1 MEMRR
6 RSIVIFVILLIGTS
20 VGFVAIQNSE
30 RFFEVRRSIDLFGAV
45 YKDVIDDYVDP
56 VQPQLLMR
64 KGIDAMLASLDPYTI
79 YMDKQNSGEIDLL
92 TSGKYGGIGVSIG
105 MASGKVIITG
115 VIDGY
120 SAQRQGLRIGDQIL
134 KIDTTDVNTLK
145 LDEVSNMVR
154 GKPGT
159 PVTLTIKREGDEK
172 PFKVVLI
179 RSEVRL
185 KSVSFYGVVDSN
197 IGFIKL
203 DQFSK
208 GAGEEVRNALVDLM
222 ARRQLKGL
230 ILDLRNNPGGLLEAA
245 VHIAELFVPKGSV
258 IVQTK
263 GRDPSSD
270 KKYISDRDPIAPNLP
285 LAVLVNGNS
294 ASASEIVTGCLQ
306 DLDRAVIVGT
316 NTFGKGLVQTILPLS
331 SDSQLKITTARYY
344 TPSGR
349 CIQKINYNL
358 SRDGENPIIPDSL
371 RKEFRTADGRGVYA
385 SGGITPDSIV
395 AGQHPS
401 DYVLQL
407 MRGGYFFNYAT
418 EFRSEHDSIPEGFSA
433 GKKVLDGF
441 HKYVEDKGFTYISHL
456 GQIIDDAQLVAS
468 KSDYSKSVADEINTL
483 SKKIET
489 DEHGLFQ
496 KHAEEISELLSPEII
511 GRFYGNSAQIRA
523 SLKYDNQ
530 AKAAEGVLKDMP
542 RYDNILGLS
551 H

>member
-1 MEMRR
+1 MRR
-6 RSIVIFVILLIGTS
+6 RSLIVFVVLLIATS
-20 VGFVAIQNSE
+20 VGFIAIQNSD
-30 RFFEVRRSIDLFGAV
+30 RFFEVRKSIDLFGAV
-45 YKDVIDDYVDP
+45 YRDVINDYVDP
-56 VQPQLLMR
+56 VSPQMLMR
-64 KGIDAMLASLDPYTI
+64 KGVDAMLASLDPYTV

-92 TSGKYGGIGVSIG
+92 TRGKYGGIGVSIG
-105 MASGKVIITG
+105 MADGKVIITG

-120 SAQRQGLRIGDQIL
+120 SAQRQGLRIGDQIIA
-134 KIDTTDVNTLK
+134 IDTTDVSTLK
-145 LDEVSNMVR
+145 LDQVSQMIR
-154 GKPGT
+154 GEAGT
-159 PVTLTIKREGDEK
+159 SVTLTIKREGEEK
-172 PFKVVLI
+172 PFRVVLI

-185 KSVSFYGVVDSN
+185 KAVSFYGIVDSS

-203 DQFSK
+203 DQFSR
-208 GAGEEVRNALVDLM
+208 GSDEEVRDALVDLM
-222 ARRQLKGL
+222 ARKKLKGL

-285 LAVLVNGNS
+285 IAVLVNGNS

-306 DLDRAVIVGT
+306 DLDRAIVVGT
-316 NTFGKGLVQTILPLS
+316 NTFGKGLVQTILPLGP
-331 SDSQLKITTARYY
+331 DAQLKITTARYY

-371 RKEFRTADGRGVYA
+371 RKEFKTADGRDVFA
-385 SGGITPDSIV
+385 SGGIAPDSVV
-395 AGQHPS
+395 AGAHFS

-418 EFRSEHDSIPEGFSA
+418 EFRSEHDSISDNFTA
-433 GKKVLDGF
+433 GKNVLDSF
-441 HKYVEDKGFTYISHL
+441 HKYVRKNGFTYISHL
-456 GQIIDDAQLVAS
+456 GQIVADAQMVAS
-468 KSDYSKSVADEINTL
+468 KTAYSQSVYNDLDSL

-489 DEHGLFQ
+489 DEHGLFDRYADQ
-496 KHAEEISELLSPEII
+496 ISELLSPEIV

-523 SLKYDNQ
+523 AIRYDNQ
-530 AKAAEGVLKDMP
+530 ARVAENLLKDVP
-542 RYDNILGLS
+542 LYDRILGLA

>member
-1 MEMRR
+1 MRR
-6 RSIVIFVILLIGTS
+6 KSIIIFAILVIGTT

-30 RFFEVRRSIDLFGAV
+30 RFFEVRRSVDLFGAV
-45 YKDVIDDYVDP
+45 YKDVINDYVDP
-56 VQPQLLMR
+56 VQPQQLMR

-105 MASGKVIITG
+105 MADGKVIITG

-120 SAQRQGLRIGDQIL
+120 SAQRQGLRIGDQII
-134 KIDTTDVNTLK
+134 KIDTTDAGTLK
-145 LDEVSNMVR
+145 LDQVSNMVR

-172 PFKVVLI
+172 PFNVVLI

-185 KSVSFYGVVDSN
+185 KSVSFYGVVDSS

-208 GAGEEVRNALVDLM
+208 GAGNEVRNALVDLM

-270 KKYISDRDPIAPNLP
+270 NKYTSDRDPIAPNLP

-294 ASASEIVTGCLQ
+294 ASASEIVTGALQ

-316 NTFGKGLVQTILPLS
+316 STFGKGLVQTILPLG
-331 SDSQLKITTARYY
+331 DNAQLKITTARYY

-358 SRDGENPIIPDSL
+358 RRDGEDPIIPDSL
-371 RKEFRTADGRGVYA
+371 RKEFRTADGRDVYA
-385 SGGITPDSIV
+385 SGGITPDSVV
-395 AGQHPS
+395 AGQHHS
-401 DYVLQL
+401 AYVLQL

-418 EFRSEHDSIPEGFSA
+418 EFRSEHDSIPEGYTASQ
-433 GKKVLDGF
+433 KVLSGF
-441 HKYVEDKGFTYISHL
+441 HDYVKDNGFTYISHL
-456 GQIIDDAQLVAS
+456 GQIVDDAQMVAS
-468 KSDYSKSVADEINTL
+468 KSDYGQSVNNELNTL
-483 SKKIET
+483 AKDIQK
-489 DEHGLFQ
+489 DEHGLFE
-496 KHAEEISELLSPEII
+496 KHAKEISELLSPEII

-523 SLKYDNQ
+523 SLRYDKQ
-530 AKAAEGVLKDMP
+530 ADVAEGILKNLP
-542 RYDNILGLS
+542 LYDRILGLS